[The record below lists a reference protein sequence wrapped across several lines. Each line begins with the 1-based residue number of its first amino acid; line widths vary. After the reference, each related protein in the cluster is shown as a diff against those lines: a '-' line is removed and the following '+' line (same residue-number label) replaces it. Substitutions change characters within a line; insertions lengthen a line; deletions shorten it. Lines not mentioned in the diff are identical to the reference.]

1 MWLFRKL
8 YRKLLWLVCCRL
20 HGLQHHGSSS
30 KPKQLKKFD
39 MKKTDIKISFTGSV
53 NEENVRA
60 FINEIKNLNEKNPA
74 SNSLTIY
81 ISSPGGNVDIA
92 VEFFN
97 FLKLLECKI
106 TTVNISCVNSAAVII
121 FAAGTE
127 RICLPCSSFYVH
139 SVSKN
144 LNGTFTAADLLR
156 EVKEMSANTD
166 KIASILESASN
177 KNKSYWKRLMRK
189 GCLLTPQKA
198 NELGLVNVISNYK

>member
-1 MWLFRKL
+1 
-8 YRKLLWLVCCRL
+8 
-20 HGLQHHGSSS
+20 
-30 KPKQLKKFD
+30 
-39 MKKTDIKISFTGSV
+39 MKNLDIRFTGGV

-60 FINEIKNLNEKNPA
+60 FINEIKNLVEKNPE

-92 VEFFN
+92 VELFN
-97 FLKLLECKI
+97 FLKLLDCTI
-106 TTVNISCVNSAAVII
+106 TTVNISCVNSAAIII
-121 FAAGTE
+121 FAAGAE

-144 LNGTFTAADLLR
+144 LNGDFTAAELLR
-156 EVKEMSANTD
+156 EVKEMSANTE

-189 GCLLTPQKA
+189 GCLLTAQKA
-198 NELGLVNVISNYK
+198 KELGLANDISEHK